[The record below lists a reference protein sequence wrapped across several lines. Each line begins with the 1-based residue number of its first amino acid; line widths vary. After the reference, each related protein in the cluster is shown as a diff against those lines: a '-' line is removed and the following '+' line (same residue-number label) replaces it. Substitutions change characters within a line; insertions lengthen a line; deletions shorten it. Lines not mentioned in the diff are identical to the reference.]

1 MGELYHENG
10 HSGEGITQRL
20 DEKHRLGYTT
30 GMHEDTKHQ
39 NITTIAQLEKHLRL
53 TDKERA
59 FGNLQGVLPI
69 AIPPYFLSLIDKDD
83 PNDPL
88 RIQAVPTIAEGDML
102 SDEDM
107 DPLAEVDHSVTGRL
121 IHRYPSRVA
130 FLVTDICAM
139 YCRHCFRRRFTGTF
153 QGPASRPEIQAA
165 ASYVGQHKE
174 VKEILLT
181 GGDMM
186 TLSDQKIEELI
197 TIFREARPDLVIR
210 LCTRMPA
217 ANPERITPALVAIF
231 KRFTTAP
238 FYLMTQFNHVRELTD
253 EAVAAVA
260 LFVDAGIPA
269 MNQSVLLK
277 GVNDDA
283 QVLEELCNK
292 LIFSRIKPYYLFQ
305 GDLVGGT
312 SHFRV
317 PLQRGLA
324 LEKELRKRLSG
335 LAMPLYAVDLPQGGG
350 KVPLTEGY
358 LQESSGCSV
367 WNFTTVEG
375 TKRSYPKT

>member
-1 MGELYHENG
+1 
-10 HSGEGITQRL
+10 
-20 DEKHRLGYTT
+20 
-30 GMHEDTKHQ
+30 MHEDTKHQ
-39 NITTIAQLEKHLRL
+39 SITTIAQLEKHLRL
-53 TDKERA
+53 TDEEKA
-59 FGNLQGVLPI
+59 FGNLHGVLPI
-69 AIPPYFLSLIDKDD
+69 AIPPYFLALIDKDD

-88 RIQAVPTIAEGDML
+88 RIQAVPTIAEGQML
-102 SDEDM
+102 SEEDM
-107 DPLAEVDHSVTGRL
+107 DPLAEVGHSVTERL

-153 QGPASRPEIQAA
+153 QGPASRAEIEEA
-165 ASYVGQHKE
+165 ASYLESHKE
-174 VKEILLT
+174 VREILLT

-217 ANPERITPALVAIF
+217 ANPARITPALVAIF
-231 KRFTTAP
+231 RRFTTAP
-238 FYLMTQFNHVRELTD
+238 FFLMTQFNHMRELTD
-253 EAVAAVA
+253 EAVAAVS

-277 GVNDDA
+277 GVNDDV
-283 QVLEELCNK
+283 QTLEELCNK

-317 PLQRGLA
+317 PLQRGLS

-358 LQESSGCSV
+358 LQESIGCSV

-375 TKRSYPKT
+375 EKRSYPKT